1 MRFESIGHNF
11 CHDSNFRIVRPCGL
25 DWYLLLIIR
34 SKAYY
39 ERKGERVSL
48 NPGSL
53 VVFAPNTPQIFGADG
68 EAYVNDWV
76 AFTPNE
82 REKHLLSG
90 IPLDCFADG
99 DGVKMC
105 SELIHIMQTESRTGD
120 EDMLCGLFRLVLKKL
135 AVVFGAEKAD
145 KPYFGELKSVR
156 ERIYE
161 NPSERFS
168 VQSLADELHLS
179 KSYFQHIYKECF
191 GVPPTAD
198 IIHNRTEYAKRLLD
212 STAFSVSR
220 ISEKLGYGSDVD
232 FIKQFRKQT
241 GMTPLEYRKR

>member
-1 MRFESIGHNF
+1 
-11 CHDSNFRIVRPCGL
+11 
-25 DWYLLLIIR
+25 
-34 SKAYY
+34 
-39 ERKGERVSL
+39 
-48 NPGSL
+48 
-53 VVFAPNTPQIFGADG
+53 
-68 EAYVNDWV
+68 
-76 AFTPNE
+76 
-82 REKHLLSG
+82 
-90 IPLDCFADG
+90 
-99 DGVKMC
+99 MC
-105 SELIHIMQTESRTGD
+105 SELIRLMQTESRTGD
-120 EDMLCGLFRLVLKKL
+120 GGMLCDLFRLILKKL
-135 AVVFGAEKAD
+135 AKVFCAEKAD
-145 KPYFGELKSVR
+145 KPYFGELKSLR

-198 IIHNRTEYAKRLLD
+198 IIHNRTEYAKQLLD